1 MADYTFAGVKVHNE
15 LEFCMVSDMNIKK
28 QLERLFLN
36 HRISYY
42 EKWED
47 VSFLKRIFHD
57 TGKSQCILC
66 INEMQKDKAE
76 EIIRQHPEISAGLEM
91 INKKVDKTY
100 F

>member
-1 MADYTFAGVKVHNE
+1 MVDYTFAGIKVHNE
-15 LEFCMVSDMNIKK
+15 LEYCMVSDVNIRK

-47 VSFLKRIFHD
+47 VSFFKRLFKD
-57 TGKSQCILC
+57 MGKSQCILC
-66 INEMQKDKAE
+66 INEMQKEKAE
-76 EIIRQHPEISAGLEM
+76 EIIKQHPEIAAGLEM
-91 INKKVDKTY
+91 INKRVEKTY